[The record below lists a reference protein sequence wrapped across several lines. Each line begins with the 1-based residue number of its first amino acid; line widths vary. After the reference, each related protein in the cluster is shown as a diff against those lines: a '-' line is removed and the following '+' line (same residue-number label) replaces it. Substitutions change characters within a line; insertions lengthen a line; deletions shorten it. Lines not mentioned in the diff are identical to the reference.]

1 MTEEELLN
9 IVEMVS
15 SSKPFYIQTE
25 FWISTILS
33 IAGVLFSIMAYREAR
48 AAKKAAFEAGKT
60 VKIQTITIELTEIA
74 QRLDKL
80 DFELSFSESRDLL
93 NEISR
98 RLRRLIAP
106 FQDNTDLANSC
117 KNLKT
122 ALDDAKQAL
131 EEVRPQDAEDELP
144 PNTIYF
150 ATQGHFSNISSLVAE
165 IMGLFEKRTIE
176 VNEK

>member
-1 MTEEELLN
+1 MTQEELIK
-9 IVEMVS
+9 IVDMINS
-15 SSKPFYIQTE
+15 SSPFYIQIE
-25 FWISTILS
+25 FWIFLIVGV
-33 IAGVLFSIMAYREAR
+33 AGVIFSIMAYCEAR
-48 AAKKAAFEAGKT
+48 AAKRAAFEAGKT

-80 DFELSFSESRDLL
+80 DFELNFSESRDLL

-106 FQDNTDLANSC
+106 FQDNEDLSTSC
-117 KNLKT
+117 QNLKA

-176 VNEK
+176 INEK

>member
-1 MTEEELLN
+1 MTEEELVKIAAMIN
-9 IVEMVS
+9 S
-15 SSKPFYIQTE
+15 SNPFYTQIE
-25 FWISTILS
+25 FWIFMVVGV
-33 IAGVLFSIMAYREAR
+33 AGVVFSVMAYHEAR

-80 DFELSFSESRDLL
+80 DFDLKFSESRDLL

-106 FQDNTDLANSC
+106 FQDNEDLSAC
-117 KNLKT
+117 CQNLKN
-122 ALDDAKQAL
+122 ALDDAKHAL
-131 EEVRPQDAEDELP
+131 EEVRPQALEDESP

-176 VNEK
+176 VNDK

>member
-1 MTEEELLN
+1 MNEQEVMQLAEAIN
-9 IVEMVS
+9 AIS
-15 SSKPFYIQTE
+15 PFYLQPE
-25 FWISTILS
+25 FWISTTIGVAS
-33 IAGVLFSIMAYREAR
+33 IYFSVKAFIEAREA
-48 AAKKAAFEAGKT
+48 KQAAFEAGKT

-80 DFELSFSESRDLL
+80 DFELSFSEARDLL
-93 NEISR
+93 NEVSR

-106 FQDNTDLANSC
+106 FQDTNDLTTPC
-117 KNLKT
+117 VNLKT
-122 ALDDAKQAL
+122 ALDDAKVAL
-131 EEVRPQDAEDELP
+131 EEVRPMNSDDELP

-176 VNEK
+176 VNDK

>member
-1 MTEEELLN
+1 LVEEDILKIIEIAN
-9 IVEMVS
+9 S
-15 SSKPFYIQTE
+15 SNPFYTKID
-25 FWISTILS
+25 FWVFLVLS
-33 IAGVLFSIMAYREAR
+33 IIGVLFSILAYREAK
-48 AAKKAAFEAGKT
+48 AAKSAAFEAGKT
-60 VKIQTITIELTEIA
+60 AKIQTITIELTEIA

-80 DFELSFSESRDLL
+80 DFELDFSESRDLL

-106 FQDNTDLANSC
+106 FQDNEDLSSSC
-117 KNLKT
+117 QSLKA

-131 EEVRPQDAEDELP
+131 EEVRPQSPDDELP

-176 VNEK
+176 VKDK